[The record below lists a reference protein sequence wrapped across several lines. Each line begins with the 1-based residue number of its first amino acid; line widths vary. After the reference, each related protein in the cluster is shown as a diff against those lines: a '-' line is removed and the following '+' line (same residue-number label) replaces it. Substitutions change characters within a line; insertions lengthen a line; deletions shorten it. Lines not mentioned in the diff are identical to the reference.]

1 MMANVTGSG
10 LDVLAAGGGDMF
22 LKIQGSRTGAFKG
35 ESRDPAH
42 LDEIQVVAWSW
53 GMSGNASA
61 TASSGGRTSAVSQVN
76 ARELEVVKRIDSA
89 TTTLMGALRNNEMLK
104 EAVLSVRKAGGAN
117 PVEYLKI
124 TLTNARIKS
133 LDIESGAGGVAEA
146 VVERIGIVFQSITVD
161 YRSQGSTGSSG
172 ATSSFMAEFNKD
184 A

>member
-22 LKIQGSRTGAFKG
+22 LKIQGSKTGAFKG

-42 LDEIQVVAWSW
+42 LDEIQVVAWGW

-61 TASSGGRTSAVSQVN
+61 TASSGGRISQVSQVS
-76 ARELEVVKRIDSA
+76 AREVEVVKRVDSA
-89 TTTLMGALRNNEMLK
+89 TTTLMSALRNNEMLK

-124 TLTNARIKS
+124 TLANARIKAV
-133 LDIESGAGGVAEA
+133 DIESGAGGVAEA
-146 VVERIGIVFQSITVD
+146 LVERIRIAFQTITVD
-161 YRSQGSTGSSG
+161 YRSQGGQGNSG
-172 ATSSFMAEFNKD
+172 ATSTFTAEFSKD
-184 A
+184 V

>member
-1 MMANVTGSG
+1 MANVTGSG

-42 LDEIQVVAWSW
+42 LDEIQVVAWGW

-61 TASSGGRTSAVSQVN
+61 TASSGGRTSAVSQVS
-76 ARELEVVKRIDSA
+76 ARELEVVKRVDSA
-89 TTTLMGALRNNEMLK
+89 STTLMGALRNNEMLK
-104 EAVLSVRKAGGAN
+104 EAVLSVRKAGGTN
-117 PVEYLKI
+117 PVEYLKV
-124 TLTNARIKS
+124 TLTNARVKS
-133 LDIESGAGGVAEA
+133 FEIESGAGGVAEA
-146 VVERIGIVFQSITVD
+146 LVERITLVFQSITVD

-172 ATSSFMAEFNKD
+172 ATSSFTAEFNKD